1 MTYNRK
7 ILHRNG
13 SGTIVMSRKMMQE
26 AGWDIADSVDVT
38 VGAGGMVTMK
48 PVRGSI
54 LMTIAGVDCYTW
66 QDVAYVAGREW
77 EKERAAGSSSENGGD
92 VAADGGQGVESDH
105 ENENSALF

>member
-38 VGAGGMVTMK
+38 IGSGGTVTMK
-48 PVRGSI
+48 PVRGEI
-54 LMTIAGVDCYTW
+54 LMTIAGIDCYTW
-66 QDVAYVAGREW
+66 QDVAYVAGQQW
-77 EKERAAGSSSENGGD
+77 EKERAMVGSGENGGD
-92 VAADGGQGVESDH
+92 VAAGDGDQGVESVPDA
-105 ENENSALF
+105 NSSLF